1 VTVDQFGARHRSD
14 RRRLVAL
21 VALATSAEPLHAQDG
36 ARLVERAR
44 LRVGGGPVEVLA
56 RSPRGDLLATAGSE
70 QVAVWEM
77 REDGPRELSRFSTAS
92 HVEHLAF
99 DPSGSRLAISGGVL
113 QLWERASGALSDPFR
128 PWRGG
133 PIAWSPDGRF
143 LAAYGVGD
151 RVELLE
157 TEQFAT
163 VRSLGLGA
171 TRSGV
176 GAFLWEPDGGALW
189 IAVPGKHAQPLR
201 YELASGVFDVSAG
214 SGPVLDPPR
223 KTPAGLDVGFDAEH
237 PLGEHSLAF
246 TPDER
251 FALLANDARVAV
263 LELESGVVRELAVG
277 GSICAGRAGAE
288 FLIAE
293 PNGLALWDAALG
305 ERRQRFERG
314 WKAQQR
320 PSLLALGPGAE
331 TCFAGGVNRRTW
343 CFDLSGA
350 QPDRDAGVFS
360 SWAIDCSRDGE
371 RWVFIRC
378 LSSPGLPMP
387 SGMRLME
394 RGQWITPLETE
405 RWPSATAACFSSE
418 GDLFWSN
425 GGWGGAEA
433 GTWFRAWPE
442 GAPSKLNDRRYYA
455 LRSIGA
461 EYLVGIDLHGLDLVR
476 VPTGRVIETYEPARL
491 RSWATR
497 SLAVSPSGR
506 WVLVLAG
513 REARLLELLR

>member
-1 VTVDQFGARHRSD
+1 MGQ
-14 RRRLVAL
+14 
-21 VALATSAEPLHAQDG
+21 
-36 ARLVERAR
+36 
-44 LRVGGGPVEVLA
+44 
-56 RSPRGDLLATAGSE
+56 
-70 QVAVWEM
+70 
-77 REDGPRELSRFSTAS
+77 
-92 HVEHLAF
+92 
-99 DPSGSRLAISGGVL
+99 
-113 QLWERASGALSDPFR
+113 
-128 PWRGG
+128 
-133 PIAWSPDGRF
+133 
-143 LAAYGVGD
+143 

-157 TEQFAT
+157 SEGLAT

-171 TRSGV
+171 SRSEA
-176 GAFLWEPDGGALW
+176 GALLWEPDGSALW
-189 IAVPGKHAQPLR
+189 IAVAGKRTTLLR
-201 YELASGVFDVSAG
+201 YELATGVFDAG
-214 SGPVLDPPR
+214 ARRELDSFVDQLSWREGELVPER
-223 KTPAGLDVGFDAEH
+223 ARRDDGGLDVGFDAGH
-237 PLGEHSLAF
+237 PLGSLSVAF

-263 LELESGVVRELAVG
+263 LQIDSGAVRELEVG
-277 GSICAGRAGAE
+277 GSISAGRVGAE

-293 PNGLALWDAALG
+293 PNGLALWDAASG
-305 ERRQRFERG
+305 ERRRSFERG

-360 SWAIDCSRDGE
+360 SWAIDRSRDGE
-371 RWVFIRC
+371 RCVFVRC

-394 RGQWITPLETE
+394 RGQWIAPLETE

-425 GGWGGAEA
+425 GGWGDAEA

-497 SLAVSPSGR
+497 SLAISPSGR

-513 REARLLELLR
+513 REARLLELMR